1 MLYKKPEMEIVVIE
15 HNIYM
20 ALSLNSG
27 SNTEED
33 DDKDI
38 KIEF

>member
-1 MLYKKPEMEIVVIE
+1 MLYEKPEVEIVVIE

-20 ALSLNSG
+20 ALSLNLG

-38 KIEF
+38 NIEF